1 MQKGARPSPDTA
13 PLWSTIRLSI
23 FYNLTAPSKR
33 VSPSPENIG
42 RKYQRVSRSI
52 NYHKFASYTIVGV
65 LQIII
70 KTEKS

>member
-1 MQKGARPSPDTA
+1 MTEKEWVGMMGA
-13 PLWSTIRLSI
+13 
-23 FYNLTAPSKR
+23 
-33 VSPSPENIG
+33 VSLYREGSENIG

-70 KTEKS
+70 KTENS